1 MVSGYRNQNIPRSW
15 DAVKGVDCCCLSLQ
29 SSQDPVVSPDGFL
42 FGHRPIV
49 EYILQ
54 LLQKKKRERDW
65 PARSSQAPGL
75 RSKESCC
82 SCDQVGDFWEKEEV
96 AIVSQSVVNP
106 SRSQLRLRGTS
117 QMMPD
122 T

>member
-1 MVSGYRNQNIPRSW
+1 MVSDYRNQNIPLSW

-54 LLQKKKRERDW
+54 LLQKKKRERLACYKQPGTW
-65 PARSSQAPGL
+65 P
-75 RSKESCC
+75 
-82 SCDQVGDFWEKEEV
+82 EKQRELL
-96 AIVSQSVVNP
+96 
-106 SRSQLRLRGTS
+106 QL
-117 QMMPD
+117 
-122 T
+122 